1 MKPNRTIPDNVTAA
15 IQNTASIL
23 NLRLDGPPFY
33 HKDHGGV
40 YRQGAIKST
49 FVGTVEVYLNS
60 NAQVT
65 TVNVSMN
72 WEHP

>member
-1 MKPNRTIPDNVTAA
+1 MKPRTIPDNVLAA

-23 NLRLDGPPFY
+23 GLRLDGSPFY

-40 YRQGAIKST
+40 YRQGVIKST
-49 FVGTVEVYLNS
+49 FIGTIEVYLNS
-60 NAQVT
+60 NDQVT